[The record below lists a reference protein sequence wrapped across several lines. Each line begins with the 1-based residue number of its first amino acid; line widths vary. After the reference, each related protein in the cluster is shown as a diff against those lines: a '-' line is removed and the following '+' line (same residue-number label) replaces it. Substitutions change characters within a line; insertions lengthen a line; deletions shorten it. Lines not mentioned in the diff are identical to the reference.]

1 MRNEDVT
8 KRIDTL
14 QYIKEQLKVKCGIFY
29 GMVVSRNVN
38 ISANNLVDKVL
49 AE

>member
-1 MRNEDVT
+1 MRNEEIT

-14 QYIKEQLKVKCGIFY
+14 QYINAQLKVKCDIFH

-38 ISANNLVDKVL
+38 ISANNLVDKVF